1 MKKIF
6 LFLMSFFMFSSAKA
20 EIHIDITGAQTNPIS
35 VAVADFSGLNV
46 SQSIRQI
53 IVYDLESSGLFRV
66 IDEQAYLQKMH
77 DVNTLPQFENWQTIN
92 AEILLYGTVERQ
104 EDGSVKL
111 SFRAWDVLS
120 RELMLAKSLT
130 LSEKDWRRLGHI
142 SADMLFE
149 KVTGEKGYFDTRL
162 VYIAESGNYQKRMK
176 RLAMMDYDG
185 ANHYYLTDGKTM
197 VLTPRFS
204 PDGKKIAYLSYF
216 KGKPRVYLLDL
227 VSGTEEMI
235 GNFPSMSYAPQF
247 SPDGKKMLLTL
258 TDKGNSEIYLYDI
271 EKKKK
276 TRLTNHQAI
285 DTSATF
291 SPDMKQI
298 VFNSDRSGKPQLYVM
313 DADGQNVKRI
323 SFGQKGNY
331 MTPVWSPRGD
341 YIAFTKIESGQ
352 FYIGVMKPD
361 GSGER
366 LIAQDFLVEGPSWAP
381 NGRMLVYTRQSPYD
395 SSVGGKIHLH
405 VIDISGRN
413 NRPLK
418 TPQEASDGV
427 WSSLLH

>member
-1 MKKIF
+1 M
-6 LFLMSFFMFSSAKA
+6 
-20 EIHIDITGAQTNPIS
+20 
-35 VAVADFSGLNV
+35 
-46 SQSIRQI
+46 
-53 IVYDLESSGLFRV
+53 
-66 IDEQAYLQKMH
+66 QKMH